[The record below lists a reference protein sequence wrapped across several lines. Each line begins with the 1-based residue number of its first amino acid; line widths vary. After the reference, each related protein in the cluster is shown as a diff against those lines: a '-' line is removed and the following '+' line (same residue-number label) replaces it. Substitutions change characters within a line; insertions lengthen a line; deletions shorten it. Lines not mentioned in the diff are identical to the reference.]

1 MSATGTAPEHAFD
14 KVRSPARRAM
24 EHSKPHLLM
33 KTIICSDRYSQRA
46 CFAVMGVSVRESRR
60 VLPIPLSLVFRSH
73 EDHP

>member
-14 KVRSPARRAM
+14 KVRSSARRAM
-24 EHSKPHLLM
+24 EPSQLHFLM
-33 KTIICSDRYSQRA
+33 KTLSGSDRYSQRA

-60 VLPIPLSLVFRSH
+60 VLPSPLFLVFRSH